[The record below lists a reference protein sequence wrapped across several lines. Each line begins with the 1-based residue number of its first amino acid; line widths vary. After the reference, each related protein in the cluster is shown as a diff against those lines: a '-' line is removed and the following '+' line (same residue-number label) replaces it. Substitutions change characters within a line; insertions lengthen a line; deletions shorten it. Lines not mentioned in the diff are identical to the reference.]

1 MQPHLNTTM
10 IRTYL
15 FIVLSILLGAC
26 SNGQNNTSLTA
37 TAFSEKIKQSN
48 QAIIVDVRTP
58 GEYAEGH
65 IANAHNIDYNGAD
78 FDKQIAALDTS
89 KEYMVY
95 CLSGGRSSSAA
106 NKMRKAG
113 FTKVY
118 ELQGGMMKWRAA
130 KLPEVSTTP
139 QINTS
144 GLTKQQFE
152 QLLNTNKIV
161 LVDFYAD
168 WCAPCRKIKPY
179 IEEIAKEMKDKVEV
193 ITINA
198 DDNKA
203 LLDQLQ
209 IDELPTLQIYRNKKA
224 TWTNIGLTTK
234 EEIVKAL
241 NK

>member
-1 MQPHLNTTM
+1 M

-15 FIVLSILLGAC
+15 FIALSILLGAC

-78 FDKQIAALDTS
+78 FDAQIAALDKS

-106 NKMRKAG
+106 NKMRNAG

-118 ELQGGMMKWRAA
+118 ELQGGIMKWRAA

-139 QINTS
+139 EAKTN
-144 GLTKQQFE
+144 GLSKEQFE
-152 QLLNTNKIV
+152 QILNTDKTV

-168 WCAPCRKIKPY
+168 WCAPCKKMKPF
-179 IEEIAKEMKDKVEV
+179 IEEIAKEMKDKVV
-193 ITINA
+193 VVKINA
-198 DDNKA
+198 DDNKN
-203 LLDQLQ
+203 LLDLLQ
-209 IDELPTLQIYRNKKA
+209 IDELPTLQVYRNKKA

>member
-1 MQPHLNTTM
+1 M

-15 FIVLSILLGAC
+15 FIALSILLGAC
-26 SNGQNNTSLTA
+26 SNGQNNTTSLTA
-37 TAFSEKIKQSN
+37 TAFSEKMKQSN

-78 FDKQIAALDTS
+78 FDAQIAALDKT
-89 KEYMVY
+89 KEYLVY

-106 NKMRKAG
+106 NKMRNAG

-118 ELQGGMMKWRAA
+118 ELQGGIMKWRAA
-130 KLPEVSTTP
+130 KLPEVSTTTEAKT
-139 QINTS
+139 N
-144 GLTKQQFE
+144 GLSKEQFE
-152 QLLNTNKIV
+152 QLLNTDKTV

-168 WCAPCRKIKPY
+168 WCAPCKKMKPA
-179 IEEIAKEMKDKVEV
+179 IEEIAQEIKDKVV
-193 ITINA
+193 VVKINA
-198 DDNKA
+198 DDNKS
-203 LLDQLQ
+203 LLDLLQ